1 VKKSVPAL
9 PSFAG
14 EPPRRGTGPSLSE
27 SAAEVGYGSGDD
39 DGPFLFLPHGDDD
52 DAEELR

>member
-1 VKKSVPAL
+1 MKKSVPAL